1 MPVNAMARLFG
12 RSPFVPLQLHLDKVA
27 DCVEAAFS
35 LLERIREGE
44 DPNVEETAREI
55 SKLEHKADLVK
66 NDIRNNLPRGLFL
79 AIDRSQ
85 LLEILSLQ
93 DSIADKA
100 EDIGILMS
108 LRTAKMLDSLVEP
121 FGEYIK
127 GNKDAFH
134 KARDVMRELDAL
146 IESGFGGVEATRVV
160 QMVDAVA
167 ESEHNCDIM
176 QRKLMKQVLDHE
188 DELSV
193 GNFFVWQRLLH
204 EIAGISNYSEK
215 LANRVRMLLTLK

>member
-12 RSPFVPLQLHLDKVA
+12 RSPFVPLQLHLDKIS
-27 DCVEAAFS
+27 DCVEAAVA
-35 LLERIREGE
+35 LLEKIRTGDTSTVSE
-44 DPNVEETAREI
+44 DARAI

-66 NDIRNNLPRGLFL
+66 NDIRNNLPRGLFM

-93 DSIADKA
+93 DSIADKG
-100 EDIGILMS
+100 EDIAVLMS
-108 LRTAKMLDSLVEP
+108 IRHVNVLEDLSEP
-121 FGEYIK
+121 LKDYVN
-127 GNKDAFH
+127 GNLGAFH
-134 KARDVMRELDAL
+134 KVKEVMRELDTL
-146 IESGFGGVEATRVV
+146 IESGFGGAEASRVDG
-160 QMVDAVA
+160 MIEEVA
-167 ESEHNCDIM
+167 IAEHECDIM
-176 QRKLMKQVLDHE
+176 QRKLMKSVLDHE

-193 GNFFVWQRLLH
+193 GDFFVWQRLLH

>member
-35 LLERIREGE
+35 LLDRIREGE

-79 AIDRSQ
+79 AIDRGQ

-108 LRTAKMLDSLVEP
+108 LRSAKMLDSLVQP

-127 GNKDAFH
+127 ENKDAFH

-146 IESGFGGVEATRVV
+146 IESGFGGIEATRVV
-160 QMVDAVA
+160 EMVDAVA

-176 QRKLMKQVLDHE
+176 QRKLMKLVLDHE

-193 GNFFVWQRLLH
+193 GHFFVWQRLLH

>member
-12 RSPFVPLQLHLDKVA
+12 RSPFVPLQLHLDKIS
-27 DCVEAAFS
+27 DCVEAAVA
-35 LLERIREGE
+35 LLEKIRTGDTSSVSE
-44 DPNVEETAREI
+44 DARAI

-66 NDIRNNLPRGLFL
+66 NDIRNNLPRGLFM

-93 DSIADKA
+93 DSIADKG
-100 EDIGILMS
+100 EDIAVLMS
-108 LRTAKMLDSLVEP
+108 IRPVKALDNLRDPLK
-121 FGEYIK
+121 EYID
-127 GNKDAFH
+127 GNLDAFH
-134 KARDVMRELDAL
+134 KVKEVMRELDVL
-146 IESGFGGVEATRVV
+146 IESGFGGAEANRVNDMIEEV
-160 QMVDAVA
+160 AVA
-167 ESEHNCDIM
+167 EHECDIM
-176 QRKLMKQVLDHE
+176 QRKLMKSVLDHE

-193 GNFFVWQRLLH
+193 GDFFVWQRLLH

>member
-1 MPVNAMARLFG
+1 MARLFG

-27 DCVEAAFS
+27 DCVEATFS

-215 LANRVRMLLTLK
+215 LANRIRMLLTLK

>member
-108 LRTAKMLDSLVEP
+108 LRTAKMLDSLVQP